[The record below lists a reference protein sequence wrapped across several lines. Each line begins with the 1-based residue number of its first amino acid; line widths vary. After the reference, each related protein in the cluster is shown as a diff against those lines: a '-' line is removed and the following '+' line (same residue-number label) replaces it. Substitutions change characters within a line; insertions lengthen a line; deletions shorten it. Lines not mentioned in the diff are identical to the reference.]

1 MSTFRFRLQKVLDL
15 RKAYEQESAAR
26 VAEARRAAEDAQR
39 KVAELDSAREAG
51 IAELERAGSGAR
63 SAGELQH
70 LSFII
75 EQIGE
80 HLAAAD
86 AASRSADERVDQL
99 VTEFT
104 QAVRQR
110 RVIDQLRDRQHGAW
124 RSAQVQADRKLM
136 DELALTRH
144 NAAQPNNQAARSS
157 APERKS

>member
-1 MSTFRFRLQKVLDL
+1 MH
-15 RKAYEQESAAR
+15 EQESAVR
-26 VAEARRAAEDAQR
+26 VAEARRLAEDAQR
-39 KVAELDSAREAG
+39 KVAELDNAREAG
-51 IAELERAGSGAR
+51 LAERERAGGQPR

-86 AASRSADERVDQL
+86 AASHNADERVDQL

-104 QAVRQR
+104 HAVRQR

-124 RSAQVQADRKLM
+124 QNAQVQADRKLM

-144 NAAQPNNQAARSS
+144 TAAKAAT
-157 APERKS
+157 PENKA